1 MYDSGDIVT
10 IWQLVNVA
18 QDDNPT
24 DEQVLRRPENLCAWT
39 IWRVAC
45 STQLANDFLRFER
58 RDSESISNLSPS
70 FKNRFPYLFRMSFK
84 SSRYERSCRQPAI
97 LSRKRKAEKE
107 IMHSRAS
114 PFSAAIVGNSSGTRL
129 LEGSPGDSSVLPEPL
144 QLSFRATR
152 KEVTSTTDQHYK
164 GALFRDTRQLRLGFK
179 GISKMFL
186 VNWTMGVKGCTS
198 WMKCP
203 EFH

>member
-24 DEQVLRRPENLCAWT
+24 DEQVLRRPEDLCAWT

-70 FKNRFPYLFRMSFK
+70 FKNCFPYLFRMSFK

-107 IMHSRAS
+107 ILLSVSFLIAQHS
-114 PFSAAIVGNSSGTRL
+114 AIDWNP
-129 LEGSPGDSSVLPEPL
+129 LERNFICKCLCVCEQRSIIQDVFGDSLIIP
-144 QLSFRATR
+144 
-152 KEVTSTTDQHYK
+152 K
-164 GALFRDTRQLRLGFK
+164 GL
-179 GISKMFL
+179 
-186 VNWTMGVKGCTS
+186 
-198 WMKCP
+198 KCIC
-203 EFH
+203 